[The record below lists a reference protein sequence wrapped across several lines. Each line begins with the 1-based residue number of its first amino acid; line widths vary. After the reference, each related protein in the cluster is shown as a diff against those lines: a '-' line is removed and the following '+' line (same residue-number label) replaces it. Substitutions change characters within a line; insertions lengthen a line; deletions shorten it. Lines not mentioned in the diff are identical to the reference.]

1 MSGLSFRRRR
11 QVDKAQIERLTQL
24 SLMVQGKP
32 TKRSRDEILKSEK
45 VAAEKYIP
53 APKVTSTG
61 PEKAEV

>member
-1 MSGLSFRRRR
+1 
-11 QVDKAQIERLTQL
+11 VDKAQLERLTQL

-61 PEKAEV
+61 PEAAEV